1 MKTPTIE
8 NRLKWAVCLTGLVL
22 IVEVIGGFLANSL
35 ALLSDAAHMFTD
47 VFALS
52 LSLFALK
59 IAGKPSTDTKTF
71 GYHRV
76 EIFVAFLNG
85 VLLLCMA
92 GGILYEA
99 VNRFFN
105 PLEVKSQVLIIAA
118 GIGLVTNL
126 CVLYFLKDHAGHG
139 HSHDLNIKSAFY
151 HVIGD
156 SVASVGVILGGVI
169 MLYTEWYLADSIIAA
184 MISIFLFWIAKNII
198 KAALHILLEAV
209 PEGISVQEVKQT
221 LKSIPAVKDIH
232 ELHIWCICSN
242 IYALSAHALV
252 NDQKVNQVESILD
265 EMKDTLKD
273 KFNITHSTIQFETN
287 LCGNSGV
294 LCDMKH

>member
-1 MKTPTIE
+1 METPVIE
-8 NRLKWAVCLTGLVL
+8 KRLKWAVCLTALVL
-22 IVEVIGGFLANSL
+22 LVEIIGGFLANSL
-35 ALLSDAAHMFTD
+35 ALLSDAAHMFAD

-71 GYHRV
+71 GYHRI
-76 EIFVAFLNG
+76 EIFVAFING
-85 VLLLCMA
+85 VLLLGMA

-99 VNRFFN
+99 VNRFIN
-105 PLEVKSQVLIIAA
+105 PLEVKSHILIVAA
-118 GIGLVTNL
+118 AIGLITNL
-126 CVLYFLKDHAGHG
+126 CVLYFLKDHAGHS
-139 HSHDLNIKSAFY
+139 HSQDLNIKSAFY
-151 HVIGD
+151 HVVGD
-156 SVASVGVILGGVI
+156 SLASVGVIAGGFI
-169 MLYTEWYLADSIIAA
+169 MLYTEWYLADSIIAVI
-184 MISIFLFWIAKNII
+184 ISLFLIWIAKNII

-209 PEGISVQEVKQT
+209 PEGICIKEVKQT
-221 LKSIPAVKDIH
+221 LKSIPAIKDIH

-265 EMKDTLKD
+265 EVRGTLKT

-287 LCGNSGV
+287 LCGNADV
-294 LCDMKH
+294 LCDIKH

>member
-8 NRLKWAVCLTGLVL
+8 KRLKWAVCLTALVL
-22 IVEVIGGFLANSL
+22 LVEVIGGFLANSL

-47 VFALS
+47 VSALS

-92 GGILYEA
+92 GGILHEA
-99 VNRFFN
+99 VNRFFI
-105 PLEVKSQVLIIAA
+105 PLEVNSHVLIIAA

-126 CVLYFLKDHAGHG
+126 CVLYFLKDYAG
-139 HSHDLNIKSAFY
+139 HSHSNDLNIKSAFY

-156 SVASVGVILGGVI
+156 SIASIGVIAGGVI
-169 MLYTEWYLADSIIAA
+169 MLYTGWYLADPIIAA
-184 MISIFLFWIAKNII
+184 MISIFLFWISKNII
-198 KAALHILLEAV
+198 KAAMHILLEGV

-221 LKSIPAVKDIH
+221 LKSIPAIKDIH
-232 ELHIWCICSN
+232 ELHIWSICSN
-242 IYALSAHALV
+242 IYALSAHALI
-252 NDQKVNQVESILD
+252 NDQKVNQFESILD
-265 EMKDTLKD
+265 EIKGTLKD

-287 LCGNSGV
+287 PCVNSNV
-294 LCDMKH
+294 LCNMKH

>member
-1 MKTPTIE
+1 MNTPTIE
-8 NRLKWAVCLTGLVL
+8 KRLKFAVILTALVL
-22 IVEVIGGFLANSL
+22 LVEVIGGFLANSL
-35 ALLSDAAHMFTD
+35 ALLGDAAHMFTD

-59 IAGKPSTDTKTF
+59 ISGKPSTDTKTF

-76 EIFVAFLNG
+76 EIFVAFVNG

-92 GGILYEA
+92 GGIFYEA
-99 VNRFFN
+99 VNRFIN
-105 PLEVKSQVLIIAA
+105 PQDVKSHVLIIAA
-118 GIGLVTNL
+118 VIGLVTNL
-126 CVLYFLKDHAGHG
+126 CVLYFLKDHGGHG

-156 SVASVGVILGGVI
+156 SIASVGVIIGGVI

-198 KAALHILLEAV
+198 KSALHILLEAV

-221 LKSIPAVKDIH
+221 LKSIPAIKDIH

-265 EMKDTLKD
+265 EVKGTLKT

-287 LCGNSGV
+287 LCGDSEV